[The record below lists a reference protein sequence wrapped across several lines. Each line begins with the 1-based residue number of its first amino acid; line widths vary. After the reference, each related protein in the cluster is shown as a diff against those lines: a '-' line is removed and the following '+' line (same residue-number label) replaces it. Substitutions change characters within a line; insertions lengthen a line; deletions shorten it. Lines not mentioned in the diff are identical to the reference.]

1 MDKFLPKVGDKL
13 YLRQDTG
20 NEWIDMVHKPYTV
33 VKVSEDVIVVQ
44 ECKLIFY
51 GTRYYD
57 TLPDEIEED
66 PYGETKILH
75 WDCKK
80 GYWKGNNYCRDIAVF
95 GRWDYQPYLN

>member
-33 VKVSEDVIVVQ
+33 VKVSEDAIVVQ

-57 TLPDEIEED
+57 TLPDEIEDD

-80 GYWKGNNYCRDIAVF
+80 SRWQGNDYCRDIAVF